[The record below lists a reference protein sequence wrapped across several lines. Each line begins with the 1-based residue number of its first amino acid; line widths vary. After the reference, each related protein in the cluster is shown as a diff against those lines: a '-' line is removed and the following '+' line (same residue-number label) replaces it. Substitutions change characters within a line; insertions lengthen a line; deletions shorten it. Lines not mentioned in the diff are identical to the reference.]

1 MTRQVRRRYLALKIE
16 CKDQLQEKEVSDA
29 LWNAAL
35 RLFGEVGL
43 SQAGLYL
50 VHFDSENNN
59 AVLRCSHTAL
69 PMIRAAVA
77 SITEIGDKPAAVH
90 VLRVSGSLKALSR
103 KLSPQH

>member
-1 MTRQVRRRYLALKIE
+1 MIRQVRRRYLALQIE
-16 CKDQLQEKEVSDA
+16 CKNQLQEKEVADA

-50 VHFDSENNN
+50 VHFDSENNH
-59 AVLRCSHTAL
+59 AILRCSHKSL

-77 SITEIGDKPAAVH
+77 SITKIDNKQAAVH

-103 KLSPQH
+103 KLSSQQ